1 MNRLMPFAWKN
12 IRRSPYQAI
21 SAITVLTVT
30 FFIAQLFVLLS
41 LGSQKILNYFETKP
55 QISAYFTDETTE
67 SQILTYKQMLE
78 GSQNIKSVTY
88 ISKTEAL
95 NIYREQNKD
104 DTLLLEMVTADIL
117 PASLEVSPISLEVT
131 PQIRD
136 EINKLQG
143 IEEIVYQKDVIET
156 LTSWTKGI
164 RFFGIGLMSFLIIT
178 SILIIVIIVGMKV
191 ASKRHEIRIMQLIGA
206 SQWFIIGPF
215 VFEGA
220 VYGFLGASIAWGMN
234 YIALLYATPYLLDF
248 MGDIPL
254 LPIDPLIML
263 LVFAIASVTGVIIGM
278 GGGSIA
284 VKRYFKK

>member
-1 MNRLMPFAWKN
+1 MPFAWKN

-78 GSQNIKSVTY
+78 GSENIKSVTY

-136 EINKLQG
+136 ELNKLQG

-164 RFFGIGLMSFLIIT
+164 RFFGIGLMSFLIVT

-206 SQWFIIGPF
+206 SKWFIVGPF

-234 YIALLYATPYLLDF
+234 YITLLYATPYLLDF

-254 LPIDPLIML
+254 LPVDPLIML
-263 LVFAIASVTGVIIGM
+263 LVFAIASITGISIGM

>member
-78 GSQNIKSVTY
+78 SSENIKSVTY

-95 NIYREQNKD
+95 SIYREQNKD

-164 RFFGIGLMSFLIIT
+164 RFFGIGLMSFLIVT

-206 SQWFIIGPF
+206 SQWFIVGPF

-254 LPIDPLIML
+254 LPVDPLIML
-263 LVFAIASVTGVIIGM
+263 LVFAIAAVIGTSIGM

-284 VKRYFKK
+284 VRRYFKK